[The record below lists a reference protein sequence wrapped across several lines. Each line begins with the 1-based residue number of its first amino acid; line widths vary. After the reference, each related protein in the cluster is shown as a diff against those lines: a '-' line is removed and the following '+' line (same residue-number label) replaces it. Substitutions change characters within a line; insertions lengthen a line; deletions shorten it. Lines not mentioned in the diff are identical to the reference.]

1 MNFQIQTH
9 PEAWRWWEKP
19 SWKVTLEAVEDD
31 KQKLV
36 DEAAAEVASLS
47 ISVEE
52 ATQVEVKATMQ
63 KPIRIDVFFFRTGQ
77 NLNESGSRKFSEV
90 SCLLDLVCNFRFILF
105 GRIGF
110 IQAVEAIQE
119 VKDIRQK
126 KKEAS
131 KNSASASVCH
141 STPSGFFASMHV
153 KS

>member
-1 MNFQIQTH
+1 M
-9 PEAWRWWEKP
+9 
-19 SWKVTLEAVEDD
+19 TLQAVEDE

-63 KPIRIDVFFFRTGQ
+63 KPIRIDDCFFRTGQ
-77 NLNESGSRKFSEV
+77 NFNESASRKFSEV
-90 SCLLDLVCNFRFILF
+90 SCLLNLVSHFKFILF

-110 IQAVEAIQE
+110 IQAVEAIQQ